1 MATLS
6 YTAAQIDAALAKAD
20 TAVQP
25 ETTGDLDNLATSTK
39 TNLVAAI
46 NETFTSVSSG
56 KTLIAAAIT
65 DKGVTT
71 AATDSFSTMATN
83 IAAIPSGGG
92 SSYTKIASQD
102 FTADTTSTSTNSL
115 GTMSLGSTG
124 WTSAKILYIRIRDK
138 AGARNGY
145 FVGSEN
151 YIFNTSAANNTTTA
165 ITNFARVNVVKGSSG
180 NYTLGTGGYGVFV
193 SRLGSDGT
201 LTISTRYNS
210 TNSLTI
216 NGTYNVTVYALDYA
230 PDQGNPF
237 DYSFS

>member
-1 MATLS
+1 MATLN
-6 YTAAQIDAALAKAD
+6 YTAAQIDALLAKAD
-20 TAVQP
+20 TSVQP
-25 ETTGDLDNLATSTK
+25 ATTGDLDNLATSTK

-46 NETFTSVSSG
+46 NETFTNVSSG

-92 SSYTKIASQD
+92 SSYAKIASQD
-102 FTADTTSTSTNSL
+102 FTVNTTSTSAASV
-115 GTMSLGSTG
+115 GTMSLGSTA
-124 WTSAKILYIRIRDK
+124 WTAAKIIYVRIRDK

-145 FVGSEN
+145 FVGSDN
-151 YIFNTSAANNTTTA
+151 YIFNYIAANGATTSQVVAARQVYNKNTSG
-165 ITNFARVNVVKGSSG
+165 VWGSSG
-180 NYTLGTGGYGVFV
+180 STYGVYV
-193 SRLGSDGT
+193 NGIDSDGT
-201 LTISTRYNS
+201 LTISARYNS
-210 TNSLTI
+210 SSSRTI

-230 PDQGNPF
+230 PEQGNPF